1 MSDNLNNGGGDQG
14 GDTGGDQGGN
24 PNPNPQPG
32 QITLTQAELDAKFAQ
47 HKRGLQRELAEAKQ
61 KAQAFEALQSQV
73 SELLGSG
80 LIDGV
85 EDLEDFRN
93 AASETIN
100 TAKSEAER
108 EAAKNK
114 KMEKELKAAQELASA
129 NQQRFEAAM
138 IERSIM
144 DSASDMVVDGAGR
157 EGALE
162 YFQLKLGPKSK
173 VQEDGSVLVEWNV
186 TDEETG
192 RVENKLVPVK
202 QALQSMESEPTKYG
216 RYFRS
221 TVNGG
226 AGGETVDGV
235 RRTADGNLDFANM
248 DFAKFQELAKKN
260 PALLKEA
267 AEKITF

>member
-1 MSDNLNNGGGDQG
+1 MADDNGGGDS
-14 GDTGGDQGGN
+14 GGDQGGN
-24 PNPNPQPG
+24 PATSTTPDG
-32 QITLTQAELDAKFAQ
+32 AIVFKSQAELDAKFAA
-47 HKRGLQRELAEAKQ
+47 HKRGLQQQLAEARQ
-61 KAQAFEALQSQV
+61 KAEAFDALQNQV

-93 AASETIN
+93 AASQTIN
-100 TAKSEAER
+100 AAKSEAER
-108 EAAKNK
+108 EALKNK
-114 KMEKELKAAQELASA
+114 KMEKELKAAQELAA
-129 NQQRFEAAM
+129 KNQTRFEAAM
-138 IERSIM
+138 IERSIS
-144 DSASDMVVDGAGR
+144 DSAADMIVDGHGR

-162 YFQLKLGPKSK
+162 YFQLKIGPKAK
-173 VQEDGSVLVEWNV
+173 VQEDGSVLVEWKV
-186 TDEETG
+186 MDEDTG
-192 RVENKLVPVK
+192 RMETKLVPVK
-202 QALQSMESEPTKYG
+202 AALQAMEAEPTKYG

-226 AGGETVDGV
+226 AGGETVDGI

-260 PALLKEA
+260 PALLREA

>member
-1 MSDNLNNGGGDQG
+1 MADELNGGGGEGGEG
-14 GDTGGDQGGN
+14 GDVTT
-24 PNPNPQPG
+24 PQPG
-32 QITLTQAELDAKFAQ
+32 QITLTQSELDAKFAQ

-61 KAQAFEALQSQV
+61 KAKAFESLQGQV

-80 LIDGV
+80 IIDGV

-93 AASETIN
+93 AASETIQSAR
-100 TAKSEAER
+100 TEAEN
-108 EAAKNK
+108 ASLKNQ
-114 KMEKELKAAQELASA
+114 KMEKELKAARELAQT
-129 NQQRFEAAM
+129 NQNRFESAM
-138 IERSIM
+138 VERSIS
-144 DSASDMVVDGAGR
+144 DSAAEMVVDGHGR

-173 VQEDGSVLVEWNV
+173 VQEDGSVLVEWKVMNE
-186 TDEETG
+186 DTG
-192 RVENKLVPVK
+192 RTEQKLVPIK
-202 QALQSMESEPTKYG
+202 QALQSMEAEPTKYG

-248 DFAKFQELAKKN
+248 DFQKFQELAKKN
-260 PALLKEA
+260 PALLSEA
-267 AEKITF
+267 ADKLTF

>member
-1 MSDNLNNGGGDQG
+1 MADDNGGGDNG
-14 GDTGGDQGGN
+14 GDNGGDQGGN
-24 PNPNPQPG
+24 LATPTIPDG
-32 QITLTQAELDAKFAQ
+32 AIVFKSQAELDAKFAA
-47 HKRGLQRELAEAKQ
+47 HKRGLQQQLAAAQQ
-61 KAQAFEALQSQV
+61 KAQAFDSLQGQV

-85 EDLEDFRN
+85 EDLEDFRSR
-93 AASETIN
+93 ASETIES
-100 TAKSEAER
+100 ARSEAER

-114 KMEKELKAAQELASA
+114 KMEKELKAAQELANL
-129 NQQRFEAAM
+129 NQTRFESAM
-138 IERSIM
+138 IERSIS
-144 DSASDMVVDGAGR
+144 DSAADMVVDGPGR

-173 VQEDGSVLVEWNV
+173 VQEDGSVLVEWKV
-186 TDEETG
+186 MDEETG

-202 QALQSMESEPTKYG
+202 QALQAMESEPTKYG

-226 AGGETVDGV
+226 AGGETVDGI

-248 DFAKFQELAKKN
+248 DFAKFQALAKKN
-260 PALLKEA
+260 PALLREA
-267 AEKITF
+267 ADKITF